1 MQCSRNTVGSYR
13 FVFLFESL
21 DLCMVKKIPKNLC
34 IPLSIVK
41 KLHTR
46 ELNLIACLAMQIFP
60 NVLPSFLHFMAF
72 CRPLRHVAKIWVY
85 LVYLDYRYQSVK
97 NGTIHHM
104 TLLVINS
111 HVVTIYDVAGLS
123 GARDG
128 LQCYRLT
135 PAITTVRFAYSEYEN
150 CISV

>member
-111 HVVTIYDVAGLS
+111 PLILLLFMM
-123 GARDG
+123 
-128 LQCYRLT
+128 LQGFLE
-135 PAITTVRFAYSEYEN
+135 PEMAYSATDWHQLLQLFDLL
-150 CISV
+150 IVSMKIA